1 MFFTA
6 SKVAWLFA
14 APSNALLILLVM
26 AVVLRWMD
34 FRWLGRAAATI
45 GTLGLLVGAF
55 GPVGNL
61 LLRPLEERF
70 PIPPAD
76 LAAPT
81 GIIVLG
87 GSTDESVTAARNQV
101 TISAAASRITEAVAL
116 SRRFP
121 AARLVFSGGS
131 GALLLNQ
138 HTEAEDTRRLW
149 ISLGVA
155 PDRISTEDRSRNTFE
170 NARFT
175 TRLVGPKP
183 GERWLLITSAYHM
196 PRAVGCFRAAGF
208 PVIPYPVDYF
218 TTDTSLDFMPRLL
231 ATDGLGRFDIAVKEW
246 LGLAVYNWTD
256 RTDALFPGP

>member
-6 SKVAWLFA
+6 SKVAWLIA
-14 APSNALLILLVM
+14 APTNALLILLVA
-26 AVVLRWMD
+26 AVILRWMD
-34 FRWLGRAAATI
+34 FRWLGRAAATV
-45 GTLGLLVGAF
+45 GTLGLLVVGF

-61 LLRPLEERF
+61 LLRPLEDRF

-76 LAAPT
+76 LAPPT

-101 TISAAASRITEAVAL
+101 TLSAAASRITEAVAL

-121 AARLVFSGGS
+121 TARLVFSGGS
-131 GALLLNQ
+131 GTLLLNTR
-138 HTEAEDTRRLW
+138 TEAEDTRRLW
-149 ISLGVA
+149 IDLGVA
-155 PDRISTEDRSRNTFE
+155 PDRITTENRSRNTSE

-175 TRLVGPKP
+175 SRLLGPKP
-183 GERWLLITSAYHM
+183 DDRWILITSAYHM

-218 TTDTSLDFMPRLL
+218 TTDTSLDYMPRPL

-246 LGLAVYNWTD
+246 IGLAIYNWTD
-256 RTDALFPGP
+256 RTDALFPAP